1 MRRISLIVAT
11 AVRGNARDTIEEQR
25 MIRRAPV
32 MVLVA
37 AALTFAPVAAPAMQF
52 VVDPSGND
60 SAAGTAAAPWKT
72 LQHAADAVG
81 PGDHVTVNAGNYV
94 GFNLTASGTAAAP
107 IVFEATPGVAI
118 TQRNAATPDGINL
131 EGASYVTVEN
141 FTVNG
146 MPRTGIRTVG
156 NPDNPAKFVTL
167 RHNIMGGN
175 QMWGILTGFVDDLDI
190 EENAATG
197 SIVQHGIYVSN
208 SGDRPI
214 VRNNLVVGNHD
225 SGIQINADI
234 NQGGDGII
242 TGAVVS
248 GNIIFNNGTGGGSA
262 INLDGVQNS
271 RVENNLL
278 YNNHFSGISLYQ
290 IDGAEPSM
298 NNTIVNNTVDQA
310 IDGQWAMNIQDG
322 STGNSL
328 RNNIFVSS
336 HPFRGAIDISS
347 NSLSG
352 FSSDYNAVI
361 SRFTTDG
368 GNSVKALAQWQAA
381 TGQDAHSLVSSAA
394 ALFVN
399 AANGNYRL
407 LPSAP
412 AVNKGTSLDAPSID
426 LEQKPRPIGSAIDI
440 GAYEFGIRPAGD
452 YNGNG
457 VVDAADYTIWHDT
470 LGSMADFTADGN
482 GNHVIDAGDY
492 EVWRANF
499 GMTFSEGSG
508 AGQLA
513 SVPEP
518 SSFLL
523 LSLAAVTIPMFAR
536 LRGFA

>member
-1 MRRISLIVAT
+1 
-11 AVRGNARDTIEEQR
+11 

-32 MVLVA
+32 VVLVV
-37 AALTFAPVAAPAMQF
+37 AALTFLPVAASAMQF
-52 VVDPSGND
+52 VVGPSGND

-72 LQHAADAVG
+72 LQHAANVVG

-94 GFNLTASGTAAAP
+94 GFNLTTSGTAAAP

-118 TQRNAATPDGINL
+118 TQRNSVTPDGINL

-141 FTVNG
+141 FTVNN

-156 NPDNPAKFVTL
+156 DPDNPAKFVTL
-167 RHNIMGGN
+167 EHNFLAGN

-190 EENAATG
+190 DGNSATG
-197 SIVQHGIYVSN
+197 SVVQHGIYVSN

-214 VRNNLVVGNHD
+214 VRDNLVVGNHD

-290 IDGAEPSM
+290 IDGAQPSKNNTVV
-298 NNTIVNNTVDQA
+298 NNTIDQA
-310 IDGQWAMNIQDG
+310 SDGQWAMNIQDG
-322 STGNSL
+322 STGNTL

-347 NSLSG
+347 DSLSG

-368 GNSVKALAQWQAA
+368 GNSVKTLAQWQTA

-394 ALFVN
+394 ALVQSPS
-399 AANGNYRL
+399 NGNYRL
-407 LPSAP
+407 PANSP
-412 AVNKGTSLDAPSID
+412 AVDAGTSLDAPAID
-426 LEQKPRPIGSAIDI
+426 LDHKPRPLGAAVDI
-440 GAYEFGIRPAGD
+440 GAYEFGAFLFGD
-452 YNGNG
+452 YNHNG
-457 VVDAADYTIWHDT
+457 IVDAADYTVWRDS
-470 LGSMADFTADGN
+470 LGSTVKLDADGN
-482 GNHVIDAGDY
+482 VNHMIDASDY
-492 EVWRANF
+492 DVWKANF
-499 GMTFSEGSG
+499 GTSGSG
-508 AGQLA
+508 AGDLA

-518 SSFLL
+518 ASIVLFLPGML
-523 LSLAAVTIPMFAR
+523 FVRSR
-536 LRGFA
+536 LRPWKQVPSRG